1 MDHDTPTDIDDDPV
15 ETSEADQVTR
25 WYLERL
31 YNSITSKVVQDSK
44 EMHPKV
50 SATIQRALA
59 LWKKGEKVLV
69 FCHYLKTGEILRD
82 RIKEALN
89 REMLEVAYRKLRCTK
104 ADAESAL
111 ENLGRRFESMDSPV
125 RRGTDLATERMLE
138 KFPILSEH
146 SESLK
151 KIVRRYL
158 RTPSFLIR
166 FFPIEQSRIKEDDVI
181 EAMLRKDAS
190 GMSFDQLLNNFFNF
204 LVEHCGRNERS
215 RYISALGD
223 IQPGQMV
230 RLANGNT
237 RHETRQRLML
247 AFNTPFYPEI
257 LVASMIMAEGVDL
270 HLNCRHIIHHDL
282 CWNPSTLE
290 QRTGRIDRIG
300 AKVERCGQPIKIYL
314 PYVAMTQ
321 DEKMYRVVMDRE
333 RWFGVVMG
341 EKYKVDA
348 KTTEKLAE
356 RIPFPEKAAKT
367 LSFDFSVAGR

>member
-1 MDHDTPTDIDDDPV
+1 M
-15 ETSEADQVTR
+15 
-25 WYLERL
+25 
-31 YNSITSKVVQDSK
+31 
-44 EMHPKV
+44 
-50 SATIQRALA
+50 
-59 LWKKGEKVLV
+59 
-69 FCHYLKTGEILRD
+69 
-82 RIKEALN
+82 
-89 REMLEVAYRKLRCTK
+89 
-104 ADAESAL
+104 
-111 ENLGRRFESMDSPV
+111 
-125 RRGTDLATERMLE
+125 
-138 KFPILSEH
+138 
-146 SESLK
+146 
-151 KIVRRYL
+151 
-158 RTPSFLIR
+158 
-166 FFPIEQSRIKEDDVI
+166 

-190 GMSFDQLLNNFFNF
+190 GMSFDQLLNDFFKF
-204 LVEHCGRNERS
+204 LVEHCGGNERS

-237 RHETRQRLML
+237 KHETRQRLML
-247 AFNTPFYPEI
+247 AFNTPFYPEV

-314 PYVAMTQ
+314 PYIAMTQ

-348 KTTEKLAE
+348 KTTEKIAE
-356 RIPFPEKAAKT
+356 RIPFPERAAKT
-367 LSFDFSVAGR
+367 LSFDFSVMKR